1 MNKKAKFI
9 LGLCAVATCFMVAT
23 TPALA
28 KEKNSIEK
36 GVYIEDMDVSGMTK
50 EEAIDAVNARVNERA
65 AQTITLIGVGGSEI
79 PVQVSDMGLLW
90 KNPSIVSE
98 AVSLGKSGNIV
109 KRYKDLK
116 YLELNKKVY
125 NIVYGANKD
134 AIKDILVNQCA
145 IYNIEAVDA
154 TMSRE
159 DGSFA
164 ITDGVIGYKV
174 DEEDSLNR
182 LYDFITGEWDGNPCT
197 FDLTVIED
205 TPRGMADDL
214 RQLTD
219 VLGSFTT
226 NFKSSGASR
235 SANVTNGCNLING
248 TLLYPGDEFST
259 YNTISP
265 FSEANGYFLAGS
277 YLNGQVVESLGGGIC
292 QVSTT
297 LYNAVLLAELE
308 VTERHNHSMI
318 IGYVE
323 PSADAAISESAGKD
337 FRFVNNTEYPIYIEG
352 YAHDKNITFNIY
364 GVETRDPGHQV
375 SYESVVLEKTVPD
388 ADTVYTDAG
397 QPAGYCSSIQSVHIG
412 YKAQLWKI
420 VKENGEQVSREQVN
434 SSTYKPS
441 PRSITI
447 GVATDNAEVYNALM
461 AAAAS
466 GSADTARAAAQSVAA
481 GETPVIAPPAPPEG
495 EAQEAPAQESAPE
508 GETPAI

>member
-1 MNKKAKFI
+1 MKIKAKLIF
-9 LGLCAVATCFMVAT
+9 GLCAVAVLSMVAA

-36 GVYIEDMDVSGMTK
+36 GVYIEDVDVSGMTK
-50 EEAIDAVNARVNERA
+50 EEAMEAVNAVVNSRA
-65 AQTITLIGVGGSEI
+65 AETITLLGVAESEI
-79 PVQVSDMGLLW
+79 PVQVSDMGLVW

-116 YLELNKKVY
+116 YLEQNNKVY
-125 NIVYGANKD
+125 QITYGASKD
-134 AIKDILVNQCA
+134 AIKDILANQCA
-145 IYNIEAVDA
+145 AYNIEAKDA

-159 DGSFA
+159 NGEWVYG
-164 ITDGVIGYKV
+164 DGVVGSKV
-174 DEEDSLNR
+174 DEEDSLER
-182 LYDFITGEWDGNPCT
+182 LYNFVTDEWDGHSCT
-197 FDLTVIED
+197 FDLTVVED
-205 TPRGMADDL
+205 APRGMADDL

-226 NFKSSGASR
+226 NFKTSGASR

-248 TLLYPGDEFST
+248 TLLYPGEEFST

-337 FRFVNNTEYPIYIEG
+337 FRFVNSTDYPIYIEG

-388 ADTVYTDAG
+388 TDTIYTDAG

-412 YKAQLWKI
+412 YKAELWKI
-420 VKENGEQVSREQVN
+420 VKENGEQVSREKVN
-434 SSTYKPS
+434 SSNYKPS

-447 GVATDNAEVYNALM
+447 GVATDNADVYNALM

-481 GETPVIAPPAPPEG
+481 GETPVIAPPAE
-495 EAQEAPAQESAPE
+495 EAPAQTEAPAE
-508 GETPAI
+508 APAEETPAI